1 VSSLVCSLLQLY
13 MLVLLVRVVMSWF
26 PISPHGAGAT
36 LAGFLYLVTDPV
48 LVPLRRILPAIRMGT
63 MAVDLSPVVAFFGIS
78 LLMGIPTLA
87 GTYAEPS

>member
-1 VSSLVCSLLQLY
+1 MSSLVCSLLQLY
-13 MLVLLVRVVMSWF
+13 ILVLLIRVVMSWF

-48 LVPLRRILPAIRMGT
+48 LVPLRRLLPPVRLGA

-78 LLMGIPTLA
+78 LLMGLLC
-87 GTYAEPS
+87 G

>member
-1 VSSLVCSLLQLY
+1 MSSLVCSLLQLY

-36 LAGFLYLVTDPV
+36 LGGFLYLVTDPV
-48 LVPLRRILPAIRMGT
+48 LVPLRRILPPIHMGA

-78 LLMGIPTLA
+78 LLMGLLC
-87 GTYAEPS
+87 G

>member
-1 VSSLVCSLLQLY
+1 MSSLVCSLLQLY

-26 PISPHGAGAT
+26 TISPHGTGAT

-48 LVPLRRILPAIRMGT
+48 LVPLRRILPPIQMGA

-78 LLMGIPTLA
+78 LLMGLLC
-87 GTYAEPS
+87 G

>member
-1 VSSLVCSLLQLY
+1 MVSSLVCSLLQLY

-26 PISPHGAGAT
+26 PISPQGAGAT

-48 LVPLRRILPAIRMGT
+48 LVPLRRILPPIHMGT

-78 LLMGIPTLA
+78 LLMGLLC
-87 GTYAEPS
+87 G

>member
-1 VSSLVCSLLQLY
+1 MLQLY

-48 LVPLRRILPAIRMGT
+48 LVPLRRILPPIHMGT

-78 LLMGIPTLA
+78 LLMGLLC
-87 GTYAEPS
+87 G